1 MNTALTLDA
10 LNDLAYELAL
20 GYHPPEDLA
29 ARVRLPVQTIH
40 DVAGMPEFRALVA
53 DARRRIDESGDKT
66 RIVARKLVSELVP
79 VIARLAAADHVDPK
93 DRIAAFKELRAV
105 AGINDSDGQARN
117 GMFAI
122 QINLGVH

>member
-1 MNTALTLDA
+1 MQTLT
-10 LNDLAYELAL
+10 DLAYEVAL

-29 ARVRLPVQTIH
+29 AKLGMSPVALEQTI
-40 DVAGMPEFRALVA
+40 ALPPFKALVA
-53 DARRRIDESGDKT
+53 DARRQIDEGGDKT

-79 VIARLAAADHVDPK
+79 VLAQIAATDHFDAK

-105 AGINDSDGQARN
+105 AGIGDQDGQARN